1 MRNASYI
8 AIVCGVLLAVPGCGR
23 GGKVAAPAPETDT
36 FKDTQYYQSLMG
48 INSVTSFGNFLNG
61 LGPADRVK
69 YINKSVEDGPPTRTF
84 GLKAA
89 YERFVN
95 DPNPEVAAAAKEALS
110 KIPSKEELEAARKE
124 ELESLK
130 PAVK

>member
-1 MRNASYI
+1 VRNASYI
-8 AIVCGVLLAVPGCGR
+8 AIVCGVLLAAAGCGR
-23 GGKVAAPAPETDT
+23 GGKIAAPNPELDT
-36 FKDTQYYQSLMG
+36 FKDSQYYQSLMG
-48 INSVTSFGNFLNG
+48 INSVNTYGTFLKG
-61 LGPADRVK
+61 LSPADRVK
-69 YINKSVEDGPPTRTF
+69 YINKSVEEGPPTRVF

-110 KIPSKEELEAARKE
+110 KIPSAEELEAARKE

-130 PAVK
+130 PKQ

>member
-1 MRNASYI
+1 
-8 AIVCGVLLAVPGCGR
+8 
-23 GGKVAAPAPETDT
+23 
-36 FKDTQYYQSLMG
+36 MG

>member
-8 AIVCGVLLAVPGCGR
+8 AIVCGVLLAVPGCG
-23 GGKVAAPAPETDT
+23 KTKIAAPNAESED

-48 INSVTSFGNFLNG
+48 LSAVTSYGNFLHG

-69 YINKSVEDGPPTRTF
+69 YINKSVEEGPPTRIF
-84 GLKAA
+84 ALKAA

-95 DPNPEVAAAAKEALS
+95 DSNAEVAAAAKEALS
-110 KIPSKEELEAARKE
+110 KIPSTQELEAARKE

-130 PAVK
+130 PKQ

>member
-23 GGKVAAPAPETDT
+23 GGKVAAPNPESDN
-36 FKDTQYYQSLMG
+36 FKDAQYYQSLMG
-48 INSVTSFGNFLNG
+48 INSVTSYGNFLHG

-69 YINKSVEDGPPTRTF
+69 YINKSVEEGPPTRIF
-84 GLKAA
+84 ALKAA

-95 DPNPEVAAAAKEALS
+95 DSNAEVAAAAKEALS
-110 KIPSKEELEAARKE
+110 KVPSAEELEAARKE

-130 PAVK
+130 PKQ

>member
-1 MRNASYI
+1 VRTVSYI
-8 AIVCGVLLAVPGCGR
+8 AIVCGVLLAAPGCGR
-23 GGKVAAPAPETDT
+23 TKIAAPDVQSDN
-36 FKDTQYYQSLMG
+36 FKDGQYYQSLMG
-48 INSVTSFGNFLNG
+48 LNSVRSYGDFLNS

-69 YINKSVEDGPPTRTF
+69 YINKSVEEGPPTRIF

-130 PAVK
+130 PKQ

>member
-23 GGKVAAPAPETDT
+23 GGKVAAPNPESDN
-36 FKDTQYYQSLMG
+36 FKDAQYYQSLMG
-48 INSVTSFGNFLNG
+48 INSVNSYGSFLNS

-69 YINKSVEDGPPTRTF
+69 YINQSVEEGPPTRIF
-84 GLKAA
+84 ALKAA

-110 KIPSKEELEAARKE
+110 KIPSAEELEAARKE
-124 ELESLK
+124 EFESLK
-130 PAVK
+130 PKQ